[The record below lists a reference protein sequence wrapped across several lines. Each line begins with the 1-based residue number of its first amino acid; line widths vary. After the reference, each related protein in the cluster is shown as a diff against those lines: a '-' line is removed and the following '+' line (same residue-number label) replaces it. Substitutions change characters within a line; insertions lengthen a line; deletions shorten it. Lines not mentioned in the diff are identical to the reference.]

1 MFLSIESL
9 CLPIIGRGNMA
20 KTSKKQIE
28 VDETKVIEQLQNN
41 CMENLDLFAKKCG
54 FSRQKVWRII
64 KNLERD
70 NIVWGYTAIVDNE
83 SLRKKHYI
91 LLMKRNT
98 QKINKKIV
106 DVLLSREFEEV
117 VTKLGITIETSSYV
131 HGEYDW
137 IATFLAPDI
146 IYAKKFSELV
156 KTIYPDTFQKIDLI
170 ETLFDI
176 KKQNIF
182 NPDTTK
188 LKEYL

>member
-1 MFLSIESL
+1 
-9 CLPIIGRGNMA
+9 MA

-28 VDETKVIEQLQNN
+28 VDEKKVIEQLQKN

-70 NIVWGYTAIVDNE
+70 KIVWGYTAIVDNE
-83 SLRKKHYI
+83 SIRKKHYM

-98 QKINKKIV
+98 QKINSKIV
-106 DVLLSREFEEV
+106 DILLSREFEEV
-117 VTKLGITIETSSYV
+117 VTRLGIAIETSSYV

-146 IYAKKFSELV
+146 VYAKKFSELV
-156 KTIYPDTFQKIDLI
+156 KTTYPDTFQKIDLV
-170 ETLFDI
+170 ETLFDL
-176 KKQNIF
+176 KRQNVF
-182 NPDTTK
+182 NPDTKK

>member
-1 MFLSIESL
+1 
-9 CLPIIGRGNMA
+9 MA
-20 KTSKKQIE
+20 KTSKQQIE
-28 VDETKVIEQLQNN
+28 VDERKVIDQLQKN
-41 CMENLDLFAKKCG
+41 CMENLDVFAKKCG

-70 NIVWGYTAIVDNE
+70 KIVWGYTAVVDPE
-83 SLRKKHYI
+83 MLKKKHYM

-98 QKINKKIV
+98 QKINQKIV
-106 DVLLSREFEEV
+106 DILLSREFESV

-146 IYAKKFSELV
+146 IHAKKFSELV
-156 KTIYPDTFQKIDLI
+156 KTTYPDTFQDIDLV

-176 KKQNIF
+176 KRQYIF
-182 NPDTTK
+182 NPDTHK
-188 LKEYL
+188 LKDII

>member
-1 MFLSIESL
+1 
-9 CLPIIGRGNMA
+9 MA

-28 VDETKVIEQLQNN
+28 VDEKKVIEQLQKN

-83 SLRKKHYI
+83 SLLKKHYI

-98 QKINKKIV
+98 QKINHKIV

-117 VTKLGITIETSSYV
+117 IAKLGITIETSSYV

-137 IATFLAPDI
+137 IATFLASDI

-156 KTIYPDTFQKIDLI
+156 KTTYPDTFQKIDLV

-176 KKQNIF
+176 KRQNIF
-182 NPDTTK
+182 NPDTKK

>member
-1 MFLSIESL
+1 
-9 CLPIIGRGNMA
+9 MA

-28 VDETKVIEQLQNN
+28 VDEKKVIDQLQKN

-64 KNLERD
+64 KNLEQD
-70 NIVWGYTAIVDNE
+70 KIVWGYTAIVNPE
-83 SLRKKHYI
+83 SLKKKHYI

-98 QKINKKIV
+98 QKINTKIV
-106 DVLLSREFEEV
+106 DILLSRELEEV
-117 VTKLGITIETSSYV
+117 IAKLGITIETSSYV

-146 IYAKKFSELV
+146 VYAKKFSELV
-156 KTIYPDTFQKIDLI
+156 KTTYPETFQKIDLI

-176 KKQNIF
+176 KRQNII
-182 NPDTTK
+182 NPESNK
-188 LKEYL
+188 FKEYL

>member
-1 MFLSIESL
+1 
-9 CLPIIGRGNMA
+9 MA

-28 VDETKVIEQLQNN
+28 VDEKKVIDQLQKN

-70 NIVWGYTAIVDNE
+70 KIVWGYTAIVDLE
-83 SLRKKHYI
+83 SLKKKHYI

-98 QKINKKIV
+98 QKINHKIV

-117 VTKLGITIETSSYV
+117 IAKLGITIETSSYV

-137 IATFLAPDI
+137 IASFLAPDI
-146 IYAKKFSELV
+146 VYAKKFSEMV
-156 KTIYPDTFQKIDLI
+156 KMAYPDTFQKIDLI
-170 ETLFDI
+170 ETLFNI

-182 NPDTTK
+182 NPDTNK
-188 LKEYL
+188 LKEYI